1 MCLRAAW
8 AERPSPD
15 SLRSILLGVRKR
27 LVIDAGPTVWLDGEP
42 AQGTRHRI
50 LFGLMSDGDRPV
62 VVKIE
67 RIPGALERERLA
79 LAWVGQTKLGLAPSL
94 ISFGEASLD
103 GDQVTCLV
111 TERCR
116 GSAPTTVAGW
126 RRMGGTFARL
136 ADIGSPEHSLTV
148 VDPDEFVQAHR
159 ERVSGLG
166 SRLDPFVGSI
176 PDWAELSHRI
186 LPASTAL
193 ALTHGDPGPGNYL
206 DTGSSGLLIDWEEAH
221 VAPLGLD
228 LARLI
233 FIALLGSGP
242 AGYIARD
249 HQARAAAAAAGYLH
263 AIEDRWLPTS
273 NELRWWFTVAGIQF
287 IHRRWQLGGPA
298 PWENTAELLVSALT
312 STTHPWL

>member
-1 MCLRAAW
+1 MIPEATGA
-8 AERPSPD
+8 
-15 SLRSILLGVRKR
+15 SLRSILIRMQKR

-50 LFGLMSDGDRPV
+50 LFGLLPDGDEPV
-62 VVKIE
+62 VVKVE
-67 RIPGALERERLA
+67 RIPGALERERVA
-79 LAWVGQTKLGLAPSL
+79 LAWLGQTQLSLAPTL
-94 ISFGEASLD
+94 IAFGEASL
-103 GDQVTCLV
+103 GAERVTCLV

-116 GSAPTTVAGW
+116 GSSPTTVAGW
-126 RRMGGTFARL
+126 RRMGGTVARL
-136 ADIGSPEHSLTV
+136 ADIGYPDHSLPV
-148 VDPDEFVQAHR
+148 LDADEFVQAHR
-159 ERVSGLG
+159 ERISGLG
-166 SRLDPFVGSI
+166 SRLDPFIGSI
-176 PDWAELSHRI
+176 PDWAELSNRT

-206 DTGSSGLLIDWEEAH
+206 DTGSAGLLIDWEEAH

-249 HQARAAAAAAGYLH
+249 HQARATAAAAGYLS
-263 AIEDRWLPTS
+263 AIQHRWLETS
-273 NELRWWFTVAGIQF
+273 NELRWWLSVAGIQF

-298 PWENTAELLVSALT
+298 PWENAAEVLASALT
-312 STTHPWL
+312 STTRPWP